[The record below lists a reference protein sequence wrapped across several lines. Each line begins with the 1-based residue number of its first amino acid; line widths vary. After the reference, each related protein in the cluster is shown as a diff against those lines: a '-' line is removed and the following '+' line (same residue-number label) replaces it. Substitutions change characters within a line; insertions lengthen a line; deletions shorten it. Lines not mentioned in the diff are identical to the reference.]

1 MSDWKQE
8 FLSQVLADIPPEY
21 PARWYRDRL
30 AGELSGHLDALAADL
45 EAGGASPEEAR
56 ALALEKMGD
65 YEELRRK
72 FRDEFRRREAN
83 DPFRY
88 AGVLFLGCFIT
99 FVFCIFLGL
108 TGTAVIDTLNY
119 ILRYILPAASF
130 IEFGGFTY
138 ILLALPPVVG
148 AAYLGRAFRYHKHP
162 RRMVT
167 LGLLLSWLGG
177 EFFYIEIGCL
187 FERVPPPFWEMA
199 GQEFR
204 RLLRGEPGAVY
215 QVFLLLLCFVLG
227 WLFGRPQKGKELGGI
242 AK

>member
-1 MSDWKQE
+1 MNDWKNE
-8 FLSQVLADIPPEY
+8 FLTQVMEDV
-21 PARWYRDRL
+21 PAGRYRDRL
-30 AGELSGHLDALAADL
+30 AGELSGHLDELAQTL
-45 EAGGASPEEAR
+45 ETGGASPEEAR

-65 YEELRRK
+65 QEELRRK

-83 DPFRY
+83 DPFHCV
-88 AGVLFLGCFIT
+88 GVLFLGCFIT

-119 ILRYILPAASF
+119 ILRYILPTASF
-130 IEFGGFTY
+130 IELGGFTY
-138 ILLALPPVVG
+138 ILFALPPVVG
-148 AAYLGRAFRYHKHP
+148 AAYLGRAFRHHKHP
-162 RRMVT
+162 RHMVT

-199 GQEFR
+199 GWEFR

-227 WLFGRPQKGKELGGI
+227 WLFGRPKKEDGPAGTAEPRI
-242 AK
+242 N